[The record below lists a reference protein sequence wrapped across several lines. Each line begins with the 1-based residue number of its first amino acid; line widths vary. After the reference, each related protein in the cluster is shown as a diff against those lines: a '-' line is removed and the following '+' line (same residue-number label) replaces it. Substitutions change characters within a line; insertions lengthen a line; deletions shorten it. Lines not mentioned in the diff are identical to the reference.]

1 MQLEGLRIVFFLLLW
16 FSPSAVLK
24 ADLVTTLDKIVLK
37 SRHPSP
43 PFMNWPASTASYF
56 VPLSEVESNWYILLC
71 HTRAEEYWATNSRPL
86 SCLIIAHRGL
96 CPSPLGAGSSWS
108 AIGRR
113 TKQAAACSFLSLSS
127 SGSLACE
134 AEKSVS
140 LTPCL
145 ALPWPAVSCSQSPQS
160 VKVALA
166 FYFFQYVK
174 GFSNGSSFPVPTL
187 ALS

>member
-1 MQLEGLRIVFFLLLW
+1 MQLEGLRIVFFPLLW

-56 VPLSEVESNWYILLC
+56 APLSEVESNWHILLC
-71 HTRAEEYWATNSRPL
+71 HMTAEKRWATNSKLL
-86 SCLIIAHRGL
+86 SCLIAHRGL
-96 CPSPLGAGSSWS
+96 CPFPLGAGSFWS
-108 AIGRR
+108 AIGRK

-140 LTPCL
+140 PTPCL
-145 ALPWPAVSCSQSPQS
+145 TLPWPAVSCSQSPRS

-174 GFSNGSSFPVPTL
+174 GFSNGSSSSVPTL